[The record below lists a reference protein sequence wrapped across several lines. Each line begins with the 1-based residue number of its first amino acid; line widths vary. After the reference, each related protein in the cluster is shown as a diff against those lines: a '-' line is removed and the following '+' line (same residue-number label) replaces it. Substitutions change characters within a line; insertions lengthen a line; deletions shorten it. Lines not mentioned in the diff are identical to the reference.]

1 MIVVAAAGSFF
12 WANAGSRDQHGVL
25 LRISTT
31 VDLVVVIAGTGT
43 VTVTATITFG
53 KHHAAGHATVCC

>member
-12 WANAGSRDQHGVL
+12 WTNAGSRDQHGVL

-31 VDLVVVIAGTGT
+31 VDLVVVIART
-43 VTVTATITFG
+43 VTATATITFG
-53 KHHAAGHATVCC
+53 KHHPAGHATFCC